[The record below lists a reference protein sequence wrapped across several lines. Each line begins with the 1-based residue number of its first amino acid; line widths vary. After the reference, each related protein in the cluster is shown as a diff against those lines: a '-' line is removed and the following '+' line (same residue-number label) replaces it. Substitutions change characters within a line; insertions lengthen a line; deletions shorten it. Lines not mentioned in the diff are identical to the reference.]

1 EPKKVPRIGFIAGGS
16 PSTDQHY
23 VDAFRQ
29 GLSDLGHVEGKNI
42 AIEWRYAEGKVERAP
57 DLARDLVRLNVAV
70 LVVGTTPTALVAQ
83 QATRTIPIVFA
94 VVADPIGV
102 GLVERPG
109 GNITGATTINADL
122 VGKRMEIFKE
132 TVPKVSV
139 VAFLLSRADTSN
151 VIAL

>member
-1 EPKKVPRIGFIAGGS
+1 MKKIAASSIFVLVTLLSLAVIAQAQEPKKVPRIGFIAGGS

-109 GNITGATTINADL
+109 
-122 VGKRMEIFKE
+122 
-132 TVPKVSV
+132 
-139 VAFLLSRADTSN
+139 
-151 VIAL
+151 